1 MKINSLTMV
10 LLLVLSFCSCA
21 ATHDVKGLYN
31 EVNRSVG
38 VIFTIQ
44 RAPSPE
50 RGGQLTQFAGL
61 GSGVLISADGKMVTA
76 AHVVQAADTVF
87 VRFGDGEKV
96 TAKVITS
103 APQADLALIQLT
115 KVPSF
120 AKPAPLGDSG
130 KIAVGDQICVI
141 GAPYG
146 IEHVLTVG
154 YISARH
160 RPNKVL
166 KNFEMG
172 EFFQTDAAINQG
184 NSGGPMFSMD
194 GEVVGIV
201 SSNLTFSGGFEGIG
215 FAVTSNTAKRLLID
229 EPTPWSGVEGVLLTG
244 DLAKAFNLPQ
254 SAGML
259 VERVAAGSL
268 GNELKLKG
276 GTINAQVSGQPLV
289 MGGDIVLSVQDM
301 EVKDTVAN
309 TQGIRKAMSA
319 VPVGGE
325 IRVVVYRGGKKV
337 SLSAARKY

>member
-21 ATHDVKGLYN
+21 ATHDVKGLFQD
-31 EVNRSVG
+31 VNRSVG
-38 VIFTIQ
+38 IILTVQ

-61 GSGVLISADGKMVTA
+61 GSGVLISDDGKMVTA

-87 VRFGDGEKV
+87 VKFAGGEKV
-96 TAKVITS
+96 SAKVITS
-103 APQADLALIQLT
+103 APQADLALIQLS
-115 KVPSF
+115 KVPTG
-120 AKPAPLGDSG
+120 AKAAALGDSSG
-130 KIAVGDQICVI
+130 ISVGDQVCVI

-166 KNFEMG
+166 KNFELG

-184 NSGGPMFSMD
+184 NSGGPMFNMN

-244 DLAKAFNLPQ
+244 EMAKAFNLPQ
-254 SAGML
+254 PAGML

-268 GNELKLKG
+268 GAELKLKG
-276 GTINAQVSGQPLV
+276 GTISGTANGQPLL
-289 MGGDIVLSVQDM
+289 MGGDIVLTVQDLA
-301 EVKDTVAN
+301 VKDTVEN
-309 TQGIRKAMSA
+309 SKSIRKAMSA

-325 IRVVVYRGGKKV
+325 IRVVVFRGGKKV